1 MNHTNKTNEI
11 NRIEFLRKSGLLVAG
26 TALLPRFLN
35 ANSKDGAYNDE
46 VSALKI
52 SGYQIVVP
60 LHAGD
65 LEKQA
70 AQELQ
75 RYLSKISTSKISVLA
90 ENEYTGSKAFYI
102 GKTNFAKANKVDIAN
117 IAADGYIFKTAGKN
131 LIISGGA
138 KKGVLYGV
146 YDFLEQSGFK
156 KLAPDDVFIPSIKN
170 SNPRT
175 TSHAYNPP
183 ITYRTTSYGQMG
195 NQEYSDWNKLSSRN
209 DWGLFVHTFNT
220 LVSPE
225 QYGQSHPEYFSL
237 INGVRMPGTQ
247 LCLSNQEVADV
258 LIASLKKKIAEN
270 SAATYWSVSQNDN
283 DQYCRCE
290 NCKALNEKHGKV
302 PSGSIVYFVNKVAR
316 AFPEKII
323 STLAYWYSRKAP
335 QNIRIEPNVNI
346 MLCNIESTRQA
357 PVYETD
363 PAFSKDLKDW
373 GALTKDILIWDY
385 NIQFTNYFDPFP
397 NLFTLKPNIKFYR
410 DNHVNALFMQA
421 NDEPA
426 AEMALLR
433 SYMICQ
439 LMWNPELD
447 EQIILDS
454 FLKSYYATAAPFIR
468 QYIDSMQQSLVKSGL
483 KLNIFG
489 GPIDAKDGYLSAE
502 MMSHYQKLFDDAE
515 KAVSANPELLRRV
528 QVARLP
534 IMYAAIQIGR
544 TEIDTPR
551 SMYQRDKNGVVSPKP
566 QMVALVNQF
575 VDGCVREKVKL
586 IRERSGTP
594 EHFRA
599 AYRRIFSNMDKTY
612 VDKAFK
618 KKINAITHPAA
629 TSKDVESLTD
639 GMFASYESWQS
650 ADKNWV
656 FYTGS
661 HVDFV
666 LDLGA
671 VMPVNTVNMDF
682 LNPQAQPDWHLM
694 ALPQYVSYQTSADGQ
709 KFNNPIRVNN
719 PNNPNPAENP
729 GISKISIFSFT
740 TNLNTDA
747 RYIKV
752 HAESLLTAP
761 SWHIRAGQ
769 TMSVYTDEIV
779 IT

>member
-11 NRIEFLRKSGLLVAG
+11 NRLEFLRKSGLLVAG
-26 TALLPRFLN
+26 TTLLPRLLN
-35 ANSKDGAYNDE
+35 ANTKDGKHNED
-46 VSALKI
+46 VSGLKI

-60 LHAGD
+60 SQADD

-75 RYLSKISTSKISVLA
+75 RYLSKISVSKISVLT
-90 ENEYTGSKAFYI
+90 ENEYKSSKAFYI
-102 GKTNFAKANKVDIAN
+102 GKTNFAKAHKVDFAN

-131 LIISGGA
+131 LIILGGD

-156 KLAPDDVFIPSIKN
+156 KLAPDDVFIPTIKTAHLQI
-170 SNPRT
+170 SSR
-175 TSHAYNPP
+175 AYNPP

-195 NQEYSDWNKLSSRN
+195 NQEYSEWNKLSSRS

-220 LVSPE
+220 LVSPQ

-247 LCLSNQEVADV
+247 LCLSNPEIADV
-258 LIASLKKKIAEN
+258 LIANLKKKIVEN
-270 SAATYWSVSQNDN
+270 PVATYWSVSQNDN

-290 NCKALNEKHGKV
+290 NCKALNEKYGQV
-302 PSGSIVYFVNKVAR
+302 PSGSIIYFVNKIAK

-335 QNIRIEPNVNI
+335 QNIQIEPNVNI

-397 NLFTLKPNIKFYR
+397 NLFTLKPNIKFYT

-454 FLKSYYATAAPFIR
+454 FLKSYYAAAAPFIR
-468 QYIDSMQQSLVKSGL
+468 RYIDSMHQSLVKSGL

-489 GPIDAKDGYLSAE
+489 GPIDAKEAYLSAE

-515 KAVSANPELLRRV
+515 KSVNANPELLRRV

-551 SMYQRDKNGVVSPKP
+551 SMYQRDKNGIVSPKP

-575 VDGCVREKVKL
+575 VDGCLREKVKL

-599 AYRRIFSNMDKTY
+599 AYQRIFSNMDKTPM
-612 VDKAFK
+612 DKAFK
-618 KKINAITHPAA
+618 KKINSITQPAA
-629 TSKDVESLTD
+629 KSKGVESLTD
-639 GMFASYESWQS
+639 GVFASYEAWQS

-666 LDLGA
+666 LDLGE
-671 VMPVNTVNMDF
+671 VIPVTTVNMDF

-694 ALPQYVSYQTSADGQ
+694 ALPQYVSYQTSIDGQ
-709 KFNNPIRVNN
+709 KFDDPKRVSN
-719 PNNPNPAENP
+719 PNNPNPTENP
-729 GISKISIFSFT
+729 DISKISIFSFT

-769 TMSVYTDEIV
+769 PMSVYTDEIV
-779 IT
+779 VN

>member
-1 MNHTNKTNEI
+1 MNNSTKINDI
-11 NRIEFLRKSGLLVAG
+11 NRLEFLKRSGLLVTG
-26 TALLPRFLN
+26 TILLPSFLN
-35 ANSKDGAYNDE
+35 ANTKEHNYKND
-46 VSALKI
+46 AATTKF
-52 SGYQIVVP
+52 SGYEIVIP
-60 LHAGD
+60 LQADD
-65 LEKQA
+65 LERQA

-75 RYLSKISTSKISVLA
+75 RYLSKISTSRISVLT
-90 ENEYTGSKAFYI
+90 ENEYKSSKAFYI
-102 GKTNFAKANKVDIAN
+102 GKTNFAKANKVDFAN
-117 IAADGYIFKTAGKN
+117 IAADGYTFKTAGKN

-156 KLAPDDVFIPSIKN
+156 KLAPDDVFIPTIKTA
-170 SNPRT
+170 NPQ
-175 TSHAYNPP
+175 TSGRAYNPP

-195 NQEYSDWNKLSSRN
+195 NQEYSDWNKLSSRS

-220 LVSPE
+220 LVSPQ
-225 QYGQSHPEYFSL
+225 QYGQNHPEYFSL

-247 LCLSNQEVADV
+247 LCLSNPGVVDV
-258 LIASLKKKIAEN
+258 LIANLKKKIVEN
-270 SAATYWSVSQNDN
+270 PVATYWSVSQNDN

-290 NCKALNEKHGKV
+290 NCKALNEKYGEV
-302 PSGSIVYFVNKVAR
+302 PSGSIIYFVNKIAK

-335 QNIRIEPNVNI
+335 QNIQIEPNVNI

-397 NLFTLKPNIKFYR
+397 NLFTLKPNIKFYT

-454 FLKSYYATAAPFIR
+454 FLKSFYAAAAPFIR
-468 QYIDSMQQSLVKSGL
+468 RYIDSMHQSLVKSGL

-489 GPIDAKDGYLSAE
+489 GPIDAKDAYLSAE
-502 MMSHYQKLFDDAE
+502 MMSHYRKLFDDAE
-515 KAVSANPELLRRV
+515 KSISANPELLRRV

-551 SMYQRDKNGVVSPKP
+551 SMYQRDKNGIVSPKP
-566 QMVALVNQF
+566 QMVALVNRF
-575 VDGCVREKVKL
+575 VDGCLREKVKL

-599 AYRRIFSNMDKTY
+599 AYQRIFSNMDKTPM
-612 VDKAFK
+612 DKAFK
-618 KKINAITHPAA
+618 KKITSITQPAA
-629 TSKDVESLTD
+629 KSKDVESLTD
-639 GMFASYESWQS
+639 GVFASYESWQS

-656 FYTGS
+656 FYTRS

-666 LDLGA
+666 LDLGE
-671 VMPVNTVNMDF
+671 VMPVTTVNMDF

-694 ALPQYVSYQTSADGQ
+694 SLPQYVSYQTSIDGQ
-709 KFNNPIRVNN
+709 KFDDPKRVNN
-719 PNNPNPAENP
+719 PNNPNPTENP
-729 GISKISIFSFT
+729 DISKISIFSFT

-769 TMSVYTDEIV
+769 PMSVYTDEIV
-779 IT
+779 VN